1 LFGTLAFVSLL
12 LFLFSACARGE
23 IEVRDDDPKPIGIA
37 VGETLS
43 FVSLSTT
50 LPEGALK
57 CLENSV
63 KSQAPDLTVIPSQEF
78 RDSLFPW
85 FEPGTIPNND
95 EDLAELMD
103 KPKVQKKVRE
113 FRLRYL
119 VALQGRSRGEGLDQ
133 WGGCVGGYAMVG
145 CVGGMSVD
153 SQTDLTASII
163 DLQSSRTLVEIEASG
178 SASTSAGL
186 ILIVPYLVV
195 GDSLTDTCRALAGH
209 VVETVR

>member
-1 LFGTLAFVSLL
+1 MKLAFASLL
-12 LFLFSACARGE
+12 LFLLSACARGE
-23 IEVRDDDPKPIGIA
+23 VEVRDDDSKPIGIA
-37 VGETLS
+37 EGETLS

-50 LPEGALK
+50 LPEGALQ
-57 CLENSV
+57 CLESSV
-63 KSQAPDLTVIPSQEF
+63 KRQAPDLTVIPSQEF

-85 FEPGTIPNND
+85 FEPGTMPDND
-95 EDLAELMD
+95 EDLAELMN
-103 KPKVQKKVRE
+103 KPKVQQKVRD
-113 FRLRYL
+113 FGLRYL
-119 VALQGRSRGEGLDQ
+119 VALKGRNRGEGLEQ
-133 WGGCVGGYAMVG
+133 WGGCVGGYAAVG

-163 DLQSSRTLVEIEASG
+163 DLQSSRTLGEIEASG